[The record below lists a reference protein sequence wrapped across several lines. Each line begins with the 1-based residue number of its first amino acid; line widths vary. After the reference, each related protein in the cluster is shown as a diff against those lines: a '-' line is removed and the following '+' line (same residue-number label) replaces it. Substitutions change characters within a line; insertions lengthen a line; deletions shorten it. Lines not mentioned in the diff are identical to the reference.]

1 MRRTFLVIALLF
13 SWVGFTQIANPN
25 QDSFNELAFFVGI
38 NNTLYDD
45 AKGSRYLNDEFL
57 PAKINNLDKVYPV
70 RFNVVENTIEVK
82 NDDGTVMSLDKS
94 MNYIVRLMDGSYKL
108 YEDNNYITENGKKEK
123 SFFEKIHKADNYVL
137 FLKERIKFIP
147 KKPSKSS
154 YEPEVPAKF
163 QKQEDKYYVKNLN
176 DESGDLIEIPTKK
189 KAFLKKFKEG
199 DSGFDSF
206 VKKAKSKF
214 NSKEDLIA
222 VLDAYYGN
230 AQQ

>member
-1 MRRTFLVIALLF
+1 MRRIVLVAAFLF
-13 SWVGFTQIANPN
+13 SLVGFAQIANPN

-38 NNTLYDD
+38 NNSIYDD

-94 MNYIVRLMDGSYKL
+94 MNYIVRLMDGSYKF
-108 YEDNNYITENGKKEK
+108 YEDNTYITENGRKEK
-123 SFFEKIHKADNYVL
+123 SFFEKIHRSENYEL

-163 QKQEDKYYVKNLN
+163 QKQEDKYYVKQL
-176 DESGDLIEIPTKK
+176 DTESGDLIEIPQKK

-199 DSGFDSF
+199 DGAFDSF

-214 NSKEDLIA
+214 NNKEDLVK
-222 VLDAYYGN
+222 VLDAYYGTTP
-230 AQQ
+230 Q